1 MPLSLKSRIKK
12 FKYKGQITNAEYEDV
27 LEKLVGHDK
36 HLRNDVIDEFAE
48 KLSIYSVYDYCGN
61 PIDIQEIADQLREY

>member
-61 PIDIQEIADQLREY
+61 QIDIQEIADQLREY